1 MRLNGIVS
9 NLVIECIIAKLLLTC
24 NHWSHLLSSLLLPLG
39 GGSGANSTLAV
50 FLQFHSSGMMER
62 DGRMDTTVM
71 SHIGNLYNLLK
82 QFYLDILHFVIFFV
96 PKNRDNV
103 SIKKIESAEESFRLT
118 HIFILFYVI

>member
-1 MRLNGIVS
+1 
-9 NLVIECIIAKLLLTC
+9 
-24 NHWSHLLSSLLLPLG
+24 
-39 GGSGANSTLAV
+39 
-50 FLQFHSSGMMER
+50 
-62 DGRMDTTVM
+62 M